1 MRSAAEIRYRL
12 QELQLERL
20 EAESCGLVRCD
31 LYMADLDAERTE
43 QPEALV
49 KTALKEVLALRC
61 ALSSRRFG

>member
-20 EAESCGLVRCD
+20 EAKSCGLVRCD

-43 QPEALV
+43 QQEALV
-49 KTALKEVLALRC
+49 KTALRKY
-61 ALSSRRFG
+61 SR